1 MNSWFFQHIQLCI
14 YIIIIAHMAP
24 QLIVLPSGIERVFP
38 SAEARSLNHWT
49 DREVPHYAM
58 FLIAEYILHIMKSNY
73 DKHDINLIS
82 IFVTSYKG
90 QENTLILLLRHYKHL
105 WNIWR

>member
-1 MNSWFFQHIQLCI
+1 MPPALG
-14 YIIIIAHMAP
+14 A
-24 QLIVLPSGIERVFP
+24 L
-38 SAEARSLNHWT
+38 SLNYWT

-58 FLIAEYILHIMKSNY
+58 FLIAEYILHIMKSNS

-90 QENTLILLLRHYKHL
+90 QENTLILLLKHNL
-105 WNIWR
+105 

>member
-1 MNSWFFQHIQLCI
+1 
-14 YIIIIAHMAP
+14 MAP

-38 SAEARSLNHWT
+38 SVFPPEAWSLNHWT

-58 FLIAEYILHIMKSNY
+58 FLIAEYILHIMKSNF
-73 DKHDINLIS
+73 DKHDIHLIS
-82 IFVTSYKG
+82 IFVTSYKS

-105 WNIWR
+105 

>member
-1 MNSWFFQHIQLCI
+1 
-14 YIIIIAHMAP
+14 MAP
-24 QLIVLPSGIERVFP
+24 QIIVPPSGIEHVFP
-38 SAEARSLNHWT
+38 SVEARSLNHWT

-58 FLIAEYILHIMKSNY
+58 FLIAEYILHIMKSNS

-90 QENTLILLLRHYKHL
+90 QENTLILLLKHYKHL
-105 WNIWR
+105 